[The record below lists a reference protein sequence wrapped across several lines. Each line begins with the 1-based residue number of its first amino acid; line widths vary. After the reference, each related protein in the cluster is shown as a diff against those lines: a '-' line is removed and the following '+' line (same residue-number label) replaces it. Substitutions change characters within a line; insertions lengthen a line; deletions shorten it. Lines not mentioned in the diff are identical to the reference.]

1 MKLTADQEKAVKS
14 TGNVIVSAGAGS
26 GKTAVL
32 TRRVIYNILG
42 KNGSSKVNLDE
53 LLILTFTNEAASSMK
68 NKIKK
73 ALSETDELKHL
84 IPFVDS
90 AHIETFDAY
99 AQFVVTKY
107 GYKYGYPKNIN
118 VITSDILNV
127 KVYDTIHKL
136 IDEEFLKQT
145 ETFKNLIFDYVTK
158 SENNLEN
165 FLVDV
170 YKNVILEKE
179 NPADFLKNFSKNLQ
193 NSTIFVEIVNDVFE
207 KYSKKFKENL
217 KNIDSIY
224 DENLKNVLLNIYSK
238 YDCFSDLDSLIKA
251 KDQFS
256 SYQNDREKARKA
268 LSDFYEIEE
277 QKNYDTYVFNELT
290 NTVKILASLAKYDY
304 ETFYNI
310 DIKKEQVY
318 LTYLIDN
325 ILLKAVEEIEKFK
338 KEFGYYT
345 FGDIA
350 KIAIEIVKNHE
361 DVRNELKNQYKLI
374 MIDEYQDTSF
384 GQEEFINLIENN
396 NVFCVGD
403 IKQSIYRFRGA
414 VPSLFQN
421 KFNRYS
427 NNENGNACQL
437 NANFRCRKEI
447 IDTVNDMFSVLM
459 KDDFGGANYQ
469 KEHIIIAGRANEKPN
484 FEEGVFQ
491 LPYAGIAI
499 KDGEIVENK
508 ALVQESEAL
517 SIARNIKIKME
528 ESMNAFKNGQ
538 IEKPLK
544 YSDFAILSFKGK
556 CFDKFEKVFK
566 EEGVPL
572 NAVYDEEI
580 NSDISIIILI
590 NIFKIISLLQKEENE
605 INDNQIKHLLVSL
618 FRSFLFSYNDTYI
631 FNLFSSDDAY
641 KSNEF
646 YLKLKE
652 FAKNHINSSI
662 QEIFDEIFDV
672 FSYVSNISK
681 LNEVINTIDKNAIFY
696 ENTKIMDNLNYTLD
710 DFVYYL
716 EVLDKAK
723 IKMDQTIYNESKDA
737 VKIITIHKSKGLEYP
752 IVYLANNKD
761 FVTPKLKE
769 PGDYYIIGKEYFFLP
784 LFSDPDK
791 EANLFGLK
799 FLDNEEN
806 IKADREEKL
815 RLLYVALTR
824 AREKIVLV
832 VDKEPY
838 LGFDKSFNNEINY
851 FKEKY
856 KANKNYVS
864 EETILEE
871 AKKHYQMVIDSRKGD
886 NFDDF
891 YRNSLYF
898 FPLEQSCDP
907 RLLDLKSEIRKD
919 VLSRKLKDVDE
930 NVLRS
935 KKFKKIYE
943 LYLKYYSTNGKL
955 IFNEIKDQEILDVLA
970 ENKKKKTSNENYK
983 EVIFEGPFF
992 FNNFVILEIIHLF
1005 SDIDSFIFKIYHH
1018 DDIKIETN
1026 FDETNE
1032 ILNLVNSRDIHSLC
1046 LKYLLPQFKEN
1057 GGDEILD
1064 NIKPKEGKIFK
1075 ELIIEP
1081 IKREMSQRASK
1092 VLDDND
1098 IDDLL
1103 IYGTHMHSLLE
1114 IIDFLKP
1121 DFSLIKDENDK
1132 KKIKK
1137 IIDLLNENF
1146 DLSNAKIMKEYQ
1158 FKDEEINLSGV
1169 IDLLLIFDKKAAILD
1184 YKLKNIDDEHYIYQ
1198 LEKYKN
1204 YIKKAFN
1211 FDDVET
1217 YLISIIDTKIKKIVI
1232 D

>member
-1 MKLTADQEKAVKS
+1 M
-14 TGNVIVSAGAGS
+14 
-26 GKTAVL
+26 
-32 TRRVIYNILG
+32 
-42 KNGSSKVNLDE
+42 
-53 LLILTFTNEAASSMK
+53 M
-68 NKIKK
+68 
-73 ALSETDELKHL
+73 
-84 IPFVDS
+84 
-90 AHIETFDAY
+90 
-99 AQFVVTKY
+99 
-107 GYKYGYPKNIN
+107 
-118 VITSDILNV
+118 
-127 KVYDTIHKL
+127 
-136 IDEEFLKQT
+136 
-145 ETFKNLIFDYVTK
+145 
-158 SENNLEN
+158 
-165 FLVDV
+165 
-170 YKNVILEKE
+170 
-179 NPADFLKNFSKNLQ
+179 
-193 NSTIFVEIVNDVFE
+193 
-207 KYSKKFKENL
+207 
-217 KNIDSIY
+217 
-224 DENLKNVLLNIYSK
+224 
-238 YDCFSDLDSLIKA
+238 YDCFSDLDSLINA

-256 SYQNDREKARKA
+256 SYQNDRDKARKA

-304 ETFYNI
+304 ETFYNV
-310 DIKKEQVY
+310 DIKKEQIY

-427 NNENGNACQL
+427 NNENGSACQL

-580 NSDISIIILI
+580 NNDISIIILI

-631 FNLFSSDDAY
+631 FNLFNSDDAY

-672 FSYVSNISK
+672 FNYVSNISK

-851 FKEKY
+851 FKEQY
-856 KANKNYVS
+856 KDNKNDVS

-871 AKKHYQMVIDSRKGD
+871 AKKHYQMVINSRKGD

-907 RLLDLKSEIRKD
+907 RLLDLKFEIGKD

-930 NVLRS
+930 DVLRG

-955 IFNEIKDQEILDVLA
+955 TFNEIKNQEILEVLT

-992 FNNFVILEIIHLF
+992 FNNLAILEIIHLF

-1026 FDETNE
+1026 FEETSE
-1032 ILNLVNSRDIHSLC
+1032 FLNLVNSRDIHSLC
-1046 LKYLLPQFKEN
+1046 LKYLIPQFKEN
-1057 GGDEILD
+1057 GGDLILN
-1064 NIKPKEGKIFK
+1064 NIKPKEGKVFK

-1081 IKREMSQRASK
+1081 IKSEMSQRASK

-1098 IDDLL
+1098 IDDQL

-1146 DLSNAKIMKEYQ
+1146 DLSNARIMKEYQ